1 MKKILLSLATLALG
15 ASAVFAQSAPF
26 ISGVTFSV
34 TPSAAVEDFDLE
46 DNMYSLNTPNVALA
60 MEFEGWNKAEADALG
75 YAPKLMVATGMGFG
89 VEPVIYDL
97 DSSNSTFSFPMTEEA
112 WGQPYMGMLNAVCM
126 VCFMNEDMDFYFT
139 EDEEPLFYQAL
150 LTAPNTF
157 PTKLVSIYPN
167 NDWSDESFAQAY
179 SNGVIRFN
187 FSNALSLED
196 ETLIGEIN
204 YTCFDSTIDVTPV
217 DIELG
222 VNAEADWNY
231 MDGCYTITVEYALE
245 GVEASQL
252 SEIEITLDT
261 LSSQYGDV
269 TVEPVV
275 LENNNPNVKRVA
287 KKAPAAKG
295 LAVSNE
301 TVSVYNV
308 AGMLVKENIAQSEVN
323 ALPKGLYIVNG
334 KKVVV
339 K

>member
-1 MKKILLSLATLALG
+1 MKKILLSLAALALG

-34 TPSAAVEDFDLE
+34 TSSAVESYDED
-46 DNMYSLNTPNVALA
+46 DNMYELNTPDVVLT
-60 MEFEGWNKAEADALG
+60 MQFEDYNEEDVKNLG
-75 YAPKLMVATGMGFG
+75 YSPKLMVATGMGFG

-97 DSSNSTFSFPMTEEA
+97 NSSNSTFSFTMTEEA

-139 EDEEPLFYQAL
+139 EDDEPLFYQAL

-157 PTKLVSIYPN
+157 PTKLVSVYPN
-167 NDWSDESFAQAY
+167 NDWSEESFAEAY

-196 ETLIGEIN
+196 EPLIGEIN
-204 YTCFDSTIDVTPV
+204 YISTDPDIVVDPV

-231 MDGCYTITVEYALE
+231 MDGCYTITIEYALE
-245 GVEASQL
+245 GVEANQL
-252 SEIEITLDT
+252 SEIEISLDT
-261 LSSQYGDV
+261 LPSPYGNV

-275 LENNNPNVKRVA
+275 LENNNPNVKRIA

-301 TVSVYNV
+301 TVSVYSV

>member
-26 ISGVTFSV
+26 ISEVAFSV
-34 TPSAAVEDFDLE
+34 IPTSAV
-46 DNMYSLNTPNVALA
+46 DNYDKDENMFELNTPEVTLT
-60 MEFEGWNKAEADALG
+60 MEFKDYNSTEIEDLG
-75 YAPKLMVATGMGFG
+75 YAPKLMIATGMGFG
-89 VEPVIYDL
+89 VDPVICDL
-97 DSSNSTFSFPMTEEA
+97 NSSTSTFSFTMDEEK

-126 VCFMNEDMDFYFT
+126 VCFMNDDMDFYFT
-139 EDEEPLFYQAL
+139 EDDEPLFYQAL

-157 PTKLVSIYPN
+157 PTKLVSVYPN
-167 NDWSDESFAQAY
+167 NDWSEESFAEAY

-187 FSNALSLED
+187 FSNAISLED
-196 ETLIGEIN
+196 EPLIGEIN
-204 YTCFDSTIDVTPV
+204 YISKDPDIVVDPV

-231 MDGCYTITVEYALE
+231 MDGCYTITIEYALE
-245 GVEASQL
+245 GVEANQL
-252 SEIEITLDT
+252 SEIEISLDT
-261 LSSQYGDV
+261 LPSPYGNV

-275 LENNNPNVKRVA
+275 LENNNPNVKRIA

-301 TVSVYNV
+301 TVSVYSV